1 MSEQKK
7 DRKFLIFFSIL
18 VLVTAAAY
26 AVLYV
31 KASPVKNITYSDF
44 IRYVESDQIA
54 SVNIT
59 DGNML
64 TGKLRGVNGKTSDVQ
79 TVIPYEDSDL
89 LPLLKEHGVN
99 TQGYISS
106 PGFIATLLNYLPTI
120 LMIFLFI
127 MILRQ
132 NASQNMKGMQFGK
145 SRARLFEKN
154 GKDRV
159 TFDDVAGQEEA
170 KTELTEIVDFLK
182 NPKKYQD
189 MGARIPKG
197 VLLVGPPGTGKTL
210 MARAVAG
217 EAGVNFLH
225 ISGSDFVEMFV
236 GVGASRVRDLF
247 EQARR
252 MAPAIIF
259 IDEIDAVG
267 RARGAGLGGGHDERE
282 QTLNQ
287 MLVEMDGFTAYD
299 SVIVLA
305 ATNRPDV
312 LDQALLRPGRFDRQV
327 HVSLPDIKER
337 EAILSVHTKKIKT
350 SEDVDVARIARATP
364 GMSGADLANVVN
376 EAALFAA
383 RNNQASVTLADFEN
397 ARDKILMGVDR
408 KTMVISPKEKEMTA
422 YHESGHTLPY
432 YFLEHCDPLHKVT
445 IIPRGRA
452 LGLTIGLP
460 KEDSYSRTRSW
471 LSDQLVIML
480 GGYAAEQVVYGDTT
494 TGVSNDLQR
503 ATQLARRMVC
513 EWGMCSEIG
522 TVTYGEEDEPIFMGR
537 EIGRHKEFSDETA
550 AHIDR
555 EVKKLIDA
563 SLQRALSILT
573 DHRDMLDTL
582 AHELV
587 EKETLADTEIRVLL
601 GLPES
606 QTAVSVVPAEA

>member
-1 MSEQKK
+1 MSEQKRDK
-7 DRKFLIFFSIL
+7 GFVVFLGIL
-18 VLVTAAAY
+18 ILITVGAY
-26 AVLYV
+26 MLMFL
-31 KASPVKNITYSDF
+31 KSGPVKSISYSEF
-44 IRYVESDQIA
+44 IAYVEQDQILA
-54 SVNIT
+54 VSIA
-59 DGNML
+59 DGNTL
-64 TGKLRGVNGKTSDVQ
+64 TGKMRAVNGKTSEV
-79 TVIPYEDSDL
+79 TTIIPYEDDNL
-89 LPLLKEHGVN
+89 LPLLKEHQVN
-99 TQGYISS
+99 IQGYISS
-106 PGFIATLLNYLPTI
+106 PGFFAVLLNYLPTI

-132 NASQNMKGMQFGK
+132 NASQNSKGMQFGK
-145 SRARLFEKN
+145 SRARLFEKG

-247 EQARR
+247 EQGRR

-287 MLVEMDGFTAYD
+287 MLVEMDGFTATD

-337 EAILSVHTKKIKT
+337 EAILAVHTKKIKAGPDI
-350 SEDVDVARIARATP
+350 DVERMARATP

-383 RNNQASVTLADFEN
+383 RNNQETVSLADFEN

-513 EWGMCSEIG
+513 EWGMCPEIG

-550 AHIDR
+550 ARIDR
-555 EVKKLIDA
+555 EVKKLIDE
-563 SLQRALSILT
+563 SLQRALSIMT
-573 DHRDMLDTL
+573 GHRDMLDKL

-587 EKETLADTEIRVLL
+587 EKETLADTEIRELL
-601 GLPES
+601 G
-606 QTAVSVVPAEA
+606 V